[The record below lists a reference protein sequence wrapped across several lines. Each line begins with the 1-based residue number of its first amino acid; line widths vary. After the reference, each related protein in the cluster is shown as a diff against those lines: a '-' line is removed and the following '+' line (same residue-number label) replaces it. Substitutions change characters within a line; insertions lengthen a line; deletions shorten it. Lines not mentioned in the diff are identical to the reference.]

1 MQNRLFNS
9 VFEMEL
15 RVLLLLSTGHKK
27 NYTIERIVALDFI
40 ICYAECF
47 QFPYENLHGD
57 NNYMYGEL
65 SNRRFLATEAVKK
78 LVTKGLAEVTVFK
91 GYQFSVSDA
100 GKKYAKALESTYAV
114 EYQKI
119 AMDVIKT
126 FNKLS
131 DEELDVSIRENAIR
145 ELGRK

>member
-1 MQNRLFNS
+1 
-9 VFEMEL
+9 
-15 RVLLLLSTGHKK
+15 
-27 NYTIERIVALDFI
+27 
-40 ICYAECF
+40 
-47 QFPYENLHGD
+47 
-57 NNYMYGEL
+57 MYGEM
-65 SNRRFLATEAVKK
+65 SNRRFLVTEAVKK

-119 AMDVIKT
+119 AMDVIKA